1 MQFATTKLEGDNM
14 RSQAT
19 EEVQQEVWI
28 KLRVLTPDEESFEG
42 VFHLVSD
49 DEVDRDERNVAVN
62 SLLGKALLG
71 TKVGDEIS
79 LETKEG
85 PLKLAVL
92 ELSANRADIA

>member
-1 MQFATTKLEGDNM
+1 MKAQT
-14 RSQAT
+14 T
-19 EEVQQEVWI
+19 EEIQQEVWI

-49 DEVDRDERNVAVN
+49 DEVDRDEHNVALS

-71 TKVGDEIS
+71 TKVGDEVS

-85 PLKLAVL
+85 ALKLAVL
-92 ELSANRADIA
+92 ELSANRADIL

>member
-1 MQFATTKLEGDNM
+1 M